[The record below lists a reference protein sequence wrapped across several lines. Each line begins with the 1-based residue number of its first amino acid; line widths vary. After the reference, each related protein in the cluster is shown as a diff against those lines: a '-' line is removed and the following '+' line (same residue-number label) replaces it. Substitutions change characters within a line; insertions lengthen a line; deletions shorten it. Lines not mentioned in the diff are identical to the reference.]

1 MGGSASRIS
10 SAQEPVEDR
19 GHRVNGSTK
28 ILLAARTQPA
38 PEQLWSH
45 PAPPSITAFPLPG

>member
-10 SAQEPVEDR
+10 SAQEPVEDH
-19 GHRVNGSTK
+19 GHHVNGSTK

-45 PAPPSITAFPLPG
+45 PAPPSITAVPLPG